1 MLNKNHTNIWVP
13 IMPFDLFFPETST
26 ELVSSSILW
35 PPLDV
40 ILHWVA
46 ETIDSIIPLHPHV
59 ILHEAAVSIFS
70 KRDGW
75 YGRLTFNTSEKQINV
90 YDFFRNEL
98 PKFGWKK
105 LSEISSDTSI
115 LNYQNQSRLALIQIK
130 ENLISQ
136 LTSPVKWTQSVEK
149 MIKDGGNNFIEIGP
163 GKVLQGLVRKI
174 NNDVEASSISS

>member
-1 MLNKNHTNIWVP
+1 MQFKKILLSVIT
-13 IMPFDLFFPETST
+13 LFFVYSCAGDSLLPVKGPEGDPST
-26 ELVSSSILW
+26 ELSL
-35 PPLDV
+35 
-40 ILHWVA
+40 A
-46 ETIDSIIPLHPHV
+46 EFDDLPIPLNSKLDKEKS
-59 ILHEAAVSIFS
+59 IIFS

-130 ENLISQ
+130 ENLIYGSNVMVTVTE
-136 LTSPVKWTQSVEK
+136 LEESK
-149 MIKDGGNNFIEIGP
+149 
-163 GKVLQGLVRKI
+163 
-174 NNDVEASSISS
+174 